1 VRARAA
7 QLVRSEHG
15 ERVEQRGQRALA
27 PDLADEVP
35 ALMIRVLA
43 FTLAVIVPLLV
54 AVGILLT
61 FRTAG
66 PLYRLETHLEAV
78 IAGRETGPCRLRDGD
93 ELQAALRPR
102 QRGAR
107 RRAPVGLERPAQERV
122 AAHALLVRRHC

>member
-1 VRARAA
+1 MRARAA

-93 ELQAALRPR
+93 ELQQLRALVNEALDVAR
-102 QRGAR
+102 QSASSDLRKST
-107 RRAPVGLERPAQERV
+107 
-122 AAHALLVRRHC
+122 